1 MHTTSCSGQSESSF
15 ERCGLCFVRSFLH
28 FTTQKL
34 QSAPFG
40 LQYLLILPQAP
51 TVDCSRNTLASS
63 KGSVAALSCGGLANF
78 SIATISPLDLTRAAK
93 VQVAVVTQS
102 IQRSSRA
109 NHQASAHLKATMQS
123 FHPLSQS
130 SETGTADASTSR
142 NVHDQSYDHNTFGA
156 PSSQSQVEP
165 GHDLIF
171 EESLHRR
178 DGPANDPQTSR
189 ANRDAFRSDNPF
201 LSPGRG
207 NRRARADGREMSG
220 GAGTARADADLDDE
234 WMGEENGEEEE
245 GEDLDWDGAVDE
257 QGGGAGRRRRKSPI
271 EKLQDDWVA
280 QRGSPEVLKWSG
292 DTVDSVCAMIEGQE
306 AILESLSG
314 DTSTSEEEHI
324 RLGIV
329 ALDIERARWLLRA
342 YLRCRIAKIEHLAAY
357 LVQKNSASAHAMSQL
372 SPLEQNYAQ
381 AFHQLRSSHFQTTV
395 LDALPLHMRS
405 LEDTGAGTGAGNTD
419 GRSGM
424 VDVPDPDAPVFV
436 RCLKDCGMLK
446 ILDDE
451 STNMTKGSIH
461 LFRWRAVRH
470 LVLSGKVRI
479 L

>member
-1 MHTTSCSGQSESSF
+1 
-15 ERCGLCFVRSFLH
+15 
-28 FTTQKL
+28 
-34 QSAPFG
+34 
-40 LQYLLILPQAP
+40 
-51 TVDCSRNTLASS
+51 
-63 KGSVAALSCGGLANF
+63 
-78 SIATISPLDLTRAAK
+78 
-93 VQVAVVTQS
+93 
-102 IQRSSRA
+102 
-109 NHQASAHLKATMQS
+109 MQS

-130 SETGTADASTSR
+130 SETGSADASTSR
-142 NVHDQSYDHNTFGA
+142 NVHGQSYDHNASGL
-156 PSSQSQVEP
+156 SSQSQVEP
-165 GHDLIF
+165 GDDLIF

-178 DGPANDPQTSR
+178 DALANDPQTSR

-207 NRRARADGREMSG
+207 NRRAKADGREMSG
-220 GAGTARADADLDDE
+220 DVGTARADVELD
-234 WMGEENGEEEE
+234 
-245 GEDLDWDGAVDE
+245 
-257 QGGGAGRRRRKSPI
+257 GGGAGRRRRKSPI

-381 AFHQLRSSHFQTTV
+381 TFHQLRSSHFQTTV

-446 ILDDE
+446 ILDEE
-451 STNMTKGSIH
+451 STNMAKGSIH